1 MYSFSNAYI
10 TVPYSI
16 VLYGDGTIF
25 KFSAGDPANAN
36 AACLKSSACI
46 GWPPK
51 LPKRINL
58 PIFVPQSSPK
68 RPPPKRPNW
77 VYLAKFGGGVRVP
90 PSILF
95 SSKTYLPIYM
105 LDN

>member
-58 PIFVPQSSPK
+58 PLFVPQSSPK
-68 RPPPKRPNW
+68 RPPPQTTQLGVPGKIWGRGQGTP
-77 VYLAKFGGGVRVP
+77 VYPIFIKN
-90 PSILF
+90 LF
-95 SSKTYLPIYM
+95 TYLHVR
-105 LDN
+105 